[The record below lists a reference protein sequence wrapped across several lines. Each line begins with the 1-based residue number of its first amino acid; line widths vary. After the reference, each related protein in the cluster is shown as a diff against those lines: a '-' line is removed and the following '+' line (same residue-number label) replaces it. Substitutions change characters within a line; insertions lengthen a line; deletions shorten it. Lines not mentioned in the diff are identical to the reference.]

1 MFHSGA
7 AIAAVIAFWTFLAA
21 VAIAGMVYDYRRR
34 RLGLERLRVAIE
46 HGQHLEPGTLA
57 RLLAQHPDREESQQA
72 EDLRPYLHIGAV
84 ITIAA
89 GIGVLIAG
97 LWVGVDYPAL
107 RFPILGV
114 AAIAICVGIGLRIS
128 VWVLQRYPCT
138 AVPPDRPA

>member
-1 MFHSGA
+1 MSMLNSGA
-7 AIAAVIAFWTFLAA
+7 TVAAVIAFWAFLAA

-34 RLGLERLRVAIE
+34 RLAMETLRMAVE
-46 HGQHLEPGTLA
+46 HGQHLEPGTLE
-57 RLLAQHPDREESQQA
+57 RLLARHHAEEPQQT

-97 LWVGVDYPAL
+97 LWIGQDYPAF
-107 RFPILGV
+107 RFPIIGI

-128 VWVLQRYPCT
+128 VRVLQRYPP
-138 AVPPDRPA
+138 AARPDRPA

>member
-7 AIAAVIAFWTFLAA
+7 AIAAVIAFWMFLATVA
-21 VAIAGMVYDYRRR
+21 VAGIIYDYRRR
-34 RLGLERLRVAIE
+34 RLGMEALRVAVE
-46 HGQHLEPGTLA
+46 HGQHLEPGTLE
-57 RLLAQHPDREESQQA
+57 RLLAQQRDRELPRQS

-97 LWVGVDYPAL
+97 LWIGVDYPAF
-107 RFPILGV
+107 RFPILGL

-128 VWVLQRYPCT
+128 VRVLQRYPSP
-138 AVPPDRPA
+138 AAPPDRPA